1 MQALTS
7 SRRTRRSV
15 SAVSACSEVVILAGR
30 LTQLALNYSSSPNIP
45 VISAQIAAAPSVICS
60 ADELES
66 LTSLDE
72 AFEDALANIVEALE
86 AIQEQLKELT
96 GNTDSSAV
104 STSSVAVST
113 TSTGSN

>member
-15 SAVSACSEVVILAGR
+15 SAVSTCSEVVILAGR

-96 GNTDSSAV
+96 GNTDSAV